1 MYLIILTLSR
11 RIMSKRKY
19 GRLFNIIA
27 ISLSVGILIGYAGN
41 NKDVLGLLDDYFKP
55 QVTRGVNPVLIG
67 SGEVATCFTPPS
79 GCGTVIANLISRAEK
94 SIYVQAYG
102 FTSGEIAKALI
113 NASNRGVKV
122 RVLLDK
128 SNIGAKYS
136 KMRDLRKAGIEV
148 LIDEISG
155 IAHNK
160 TIIIDASL
168 IITGSFNFTTSADIR
183 NTENVIMI
191 RDKQVAQR
199 YLQNWFARYEISH
212 ARITKN
218 K

>member
-1 MYLIILTLSR
+1 
-11 RIMSKRKY
+11 MSKRKY

-55 QVTRGVNPVLIG
+55 QITREVNPVLIG

-79 GCGTVIANLISRAEK
+79 GCGTVIANLISKAEK

-113 NASNRGVKV
+113 NARNRGVEV

-148 LIDEISG
+148 LIDEVSG

-160 TIIIDASL
+160 IIIIDGSL
-168 IITGSFNFTTSADIR
+168 VITGSFNFTISADIG
-183 NTENVIMI
+183 NTENVII
-191 RDKQVAQR
+191 VRDKQVAQR
-199 YLQNWFARYEISH
+199 YLQNWFARYEISY
-212 ARITKN
+212 ARITK
-218 K
+218 KQ

>member
-1 MYLIILTLSR
+1 
-11 RIMSKRKY
+11 MSKKKY

-27 ISLSVGILIGYAGN
+27 ISLLIGIFIGYVGN
-41 NKDVLGLLDDYFKP
+41 NRVVLGFLDDYFKP
-55 QVTRGVNPVLIG
+55 EASKEINPVLIG

-79 GCGTVIANLISRAEK
+79 GCGAVIVNLISKAEE

-148 LIDEISG
+148 LIDEVSG

-160 TIIIDASL
+160 IIIIDASL
-168 IITGSFNFTTSADIR
+168 VITGSFNFTTSADIR
-183 NTENVIMI
+183 NTENVII
-191 RDKQVAQR
+191 IKDKQVAQR

>member
-1 MYLIILTLSR
+1 
-11 RIMSKRKY
+11 MSKRKY

-27 ISLSVGILIGYAGN
+27 ISLLIGIFIGYVGN
-41 NKDVLGLLDDYFKP
+41 NRVVLGFLDDYFKP
-55 QVTRGVNPVLIG
+55 QVTREVNPVLIG
-67 SGEVATCFTPPS
+67 SGKVATCFTPPS
-79 GCGTVIANLISRAEK
+79 GCGTVIANLISKAEE

-148 LIDEISG
+148 LIDEVSG

-160 TIIIDASL
+160 IIIIDASL
-168 IITGSFNFTTSADIR
+168 VITGSFNFTTSADIR
-183 NTENVIMI
+183 NTENVII
-191 RDKQVAQR
+191 IKDKQVAQR
-199 YLQNWFARYEISH
+199 YLQNWLARYEISY

>member
-1 MYLIILTLSR
+1 
-11 RIMSKRKY
+11 MSKRKY

-41 NKDVLGLLDDYFKP
+41 NKDVLGLLDDYFKL
-55 QVTRGVNPVLIG
+55 QITREVNPVLIG

-79 GCGTVIANLISRAEK
+79 GCGTVIANLISKAEK

-113 NASNRGVKV
+113 NARNRGVEV

-148 LIDEISG
+148 LIDEVSG

-212 ARITKN
+212 ARITK
-218 K
+218 KQ

>member
-1 MYLIILTLSR
+1 
-11 RIMSKRKY
+11 MSKRKY

-27 ISLSVGILIGYAGN
+27 ISLSVGVFIGYAGN
-41 NKDVLGLLDDYFKP
+41 NKDVLGLLNDYFKP
-55 QVTRGVNPVLIG
+55 QVTTEINPVLIG

-79 GCGTVIANLISRAEK
+79 GCGTVIANLISKAQE

-102 FTSGEIAKALI
+102 FTSGEITKALI

-212 ARITKN
+212 ARITK
-218 K
+218 KQ

>member
-1 MYLIILTLSR
+1 
-11 RIMSKRKY
+11 
-19 GRLFNIIA
+19 
-27 ISLSVGILIGYAGN
+27 
-41 NKDVLGLLDDYFKP
+41 
-55 QVTRGVNPVLIG
+55 
-67 SGEVATCFTPPS
+67 
-79 GCGTVIANLISRAEK
+79 
-94 SIYVQAYG
+94 
-102 FTSGEIAKALI
+102 
-113 NASNRGVKV
+113 V

-128 SNIGAKYS
+128 SNIGAKHS

>member
-1 MYLIILTLSR
+1 MY
-11 RIMSKRKY
+11 KRKY

-41 NKDVLGLLDDYFKP
+41 NKDVLGFLDDYFKP
-55 QVTRGVNPVLIG
+55 EASKEINPVLIG

-79 GCGTVIANLISRAEK
+79 GCGTVIANLISKAEK

-168 IITGSFNFTTSADIR
+168 IITGSFNFTTYADIR

-199 YLQNWFARYEISH
+199 YSQNWFARYEISYS
-212 ARITKN
+212 RITK
-218 K
+218 KQ

>member
-1 MYLIILTLSR
+1 
-11 RIMSKRKY
+11 MSKRKY

-27 ISLSVGILIGYAGN
+27 ISLSVGVFIGYVGN

-55 QVTRGVNPVLIG
+55 QVTREVNPVLIG
-67 SGEVATCFTPPS
+67 SGEVATCFTP
-79 GCGTVIANLISRAEK
+79 NLISKAEE

-168 IITGSFNFTTSADIR
+168 IITGSFNFSTSADIR

-212 ARITKN
+212 ARITK
-218 K
+218 KQ

>member
-1 MYLIILTLSR
+1 
-11 RIMSKRKY
+11 MSKRKY

-55 QVTRGVNPVLIG
+55 QITREVNPVLIG

-79 GCGTVIANLISRAEK
+79 GCGTVIANLISKAEK

-113 NASNRGVKV
+113 NARNRGVEV

-148 LIDEISG
+148 LIDEVSG

-212 ARITKN
+212 ARITK
-218 K
+218 KQ

>member
-1 MYLIILTLSR
+1 
-11 RIMSKRKY
+11 MSKRKY

-27 ISLSVGILIGYAGN
+27 ISLLIGIFIGYVGN
-41 NKDVLGLLDDYFKP
+41 NKDVLGFLDDYFKP
-55 QVTRGVNPVLIG
+55 QVTREVNPVLIG
-67 SGEVATCFTPPS
+67 SDEVTTCFTPPS
-79 GCGTVIANLISRAEK
+79 GCGTVIASLISKAEE

-128 SNIGAKYS
+128 SNIGAKHS

-148 LIDEISG
+148 LIDEVSG

-160 TIIIDASL
+160 IIIIDASL
-168 IITGSFNFTTSADIR
+168 VITGSFNFTTSADIR
-183 NTENVIMI
+183 NTENVII
-191 RDKQVAQR
+191 IKDKQVAQQ

>member
-1 MYLIILTLSR
+1 
-11 RIMSKRKY
+11 MSKRKY

-212 ARITKN
+212 ARITK
-218 K
+218 KQ

>member
-1 MYLIILTLSR
+1 
-11 RIMSKRKY
+11 MSKRKY
-19 GRLFNIIA
+19 VRLFYIIA

-55 QVTRGVNPVLIG
+55 EASKEINPVLIG

-79 GCGTVIANLISRAEK
+79 GCGTVIANLISKAEK

-113 NASNRGVKV
+113 NARNRRVEV

-148 LIDEISG
+148 LIDEVSG

-160 TIIIDASL
+160 IIIIDGSAV
-168 IITGSFNFTTSADIR
+168 ITGSFNFTTSADIR
-183 NTENVIMI
+183 NTENVII
-191 RDKQVAQR
+191 VQNKPLAQK
-199 YLQNWFARYEISH
+199 YLQNWHARYEMSH

-218 K
+218 